1 MAERDDETRAQA
13 ASPEDLFRTYGPV
26 LRRYLVSRIRNEA
39 DASDIAQEAFIR
51 FSQVPDAEAIENPQ
65 GYLFRIAANL
75 AGRFL
80 KTRSA
85 EPIAVDLDVVAE
97 TAEGSDGDA
106 FERAI
111 EARSAIQQLDQILS
125 QLPPLYRAVL
135 LLRKRDGLSHSEIAE
150 KLEIPTHT
158 VHHYLTKALARCR
171 EDWTE

>member
-1 MAERDDETRAQA
+1 MAEQDDETPGRP

-26 LRRYLVSRIRNEA
+26 LRRYLASRTGNEA
-39 DASDIAQEAFIR
+39 DANDLAQEAFIR
-51 FSQVPDAEAIENPQ
+51 FSQVPDADAIENPQ

-80 KTRSA
+80 KTRGA
-85 EPIAVDLDVVAE
+85 EPRAVDLDDVAE
-97 TAEGSDGDA
+97 TAQASDGDA
-106 FERAI
+106 FARAI
-111 EARSAIQQLDQILS
+111 EARSAIQKLDQILS

-135 LLRKRDGLSHSEIAE
+135 LLRKRDGLSHAEIAE
-150 KLEIPTHT
+150 QLEISTHT